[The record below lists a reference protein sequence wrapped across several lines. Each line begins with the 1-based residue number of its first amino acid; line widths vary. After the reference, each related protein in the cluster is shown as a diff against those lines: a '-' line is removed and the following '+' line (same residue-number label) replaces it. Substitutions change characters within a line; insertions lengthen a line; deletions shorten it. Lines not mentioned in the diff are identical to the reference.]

1 MPGSEHNWK
10 HFITQRLVGKFITED
25 ITTFFYLDSKEDAET
40 EIEWTIYP
48 YSIPI
53 IWMRNLFSGCIHFA
67 LLLQEKRNRNHM
79 YLTLE
84 SSSVI
89 M

>member
-53 IWMRNLFSGCIHFA
+53 IWMRVHSFCLITPRE
-67 LLLQEKRNRNHM
+67 EKSKSHVSNSRIFFCDH
-79 YLTLE
+79 
-84 SSSVI
+84 VAC
-89 M
+89 

>member
-40 EIEWTIYP
+40 EMSELFTLIVFLLFVCVICSQGAFILPYYFKRREIEIT
-48 YSIPI
+48 
-53 IWMRNLFSGCIHFA
+53 CI
-67 LLLQEKRNRNHM
+67 
-79 YLTLE
+79 
-84 SSSVI
+84 
-89 M
+89 